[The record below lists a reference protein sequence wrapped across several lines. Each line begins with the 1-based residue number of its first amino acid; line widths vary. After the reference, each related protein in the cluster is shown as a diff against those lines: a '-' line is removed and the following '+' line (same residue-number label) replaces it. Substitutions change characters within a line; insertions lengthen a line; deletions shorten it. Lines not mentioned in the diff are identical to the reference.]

1 MRTRSRSREEKILGV
16 DPESLLQ
23 RCETELREL
32 REELEEAKH
41 VVSNLSKITQ
51 SSQTEQAPQSVER
64 SGDVVSC
71 EEHAKVV
78 LLASELQAKCR
89 KLSEENAEHANAV
102 LLASELQAKC
112 RKLSE
117 ENAEHANAVLLAS
130 ELQAKC
136 RKLSE
141 ENAELRAKHEAE
153 SAERQ
158 RLVGVVAARD
168 SEVQRERL
176 EWTATRDEISGN
188 MRVLCQKMEEQRTF
202 LQHVETDLATTK
214 ESLRL
219 KSEELVAS
227 YGEYAKVDNA
237 RASLS
242 IHVQE
247 LMQNNASLTAILFQ
261 NQPRS

>member
-71 EEHAKVV
+71 EEHAKV
-78 LLASELQAKCR
+78 
-89 KLSEENAEHANAV
+89 V